1 MISTSY
7 VPHFDVPK
15 DGRFSAHSKERAHTT
30 CAIGIERE
38 GGGGARVEE
47 EGGGEPGIS
56 RGFFFFFLLL
66 LLLCTC
72 VPLCMGSIVY
82 HVPTTTSTSTS
93 NITAYNSGA
102 VSKINV
108 HRHSSTLPSSKLCHG
123 HNGRRRRY
131 GIITCSHE
139 SPVTRNVSPTSGVA
153 LD

>member
-30 CAIGIERE
+30 GTRCAIVIERE
-38 GGGGARVEE
+38 GGARVGE
-47 EGGGEPGIS
+47 EGGEEPGIS
-56 RGFFFFFLLL
+56 RGGFFFFL

-108 HRHSSTLPSSKLCHG
+108 HRRSSTLPFSKLCHG

-139 SPVTRNVSPTSGVA
+139 SPVTRNVSPASGAA